1 MPPLPRSSRRTDAL
15 PSGNIL
21 TSTSRLMPRWPLLVS
36 PTPIQYSSWLISVGN
51 STLATALRPPVELLK
66 QHTKH
71 RTTELGSQTPGSH
84 HGRVQHRQR
93 QQLAG
98 RSTAALGVDHPGTA
112 QGSQT
117 TGDPRGPVQHQRPR
131 RGRPG
136 VSAVPRGVSHRA
148 TTRCNRITG
157 DPRGPVQHQRPRR
170 GRPGGLAM
178 ARGVSHR
185 ATKWNHHLRRP
196 RPRARRHRRPRPR
209 ARRHRRPRPRADRHR
224 RPRLRQLDHH
234 RPRRPPGGPLTIV
247 CQGQRG
253 RQPTTPPPRRHQKP
267 LPPIQQRRQRPTGE
281 TVALV
286 TRVAT

>member
-185 ATKWNHHLRRP
+185 ATKRNHTFVGHDLGPVAIVGHDLGPVAIVGHDLGPVAIVDHDFGNSIITGRGGHLAGHSR
-196 RPRARRHRRPRPR
+196 
-209 ARRHRRPRPRADRHR
+209 
-224 RPRLRQLDHH
+224 
-234 RPRRPPGGPLTIV
+234 
-247 CQGQRG
+247 
-253 RQPTTPPPRRHQKP
+253 
-267 LPPIQQRRQRPTGE
+267 
-281 TVALV
+281 
-286 TRVAT
+286 